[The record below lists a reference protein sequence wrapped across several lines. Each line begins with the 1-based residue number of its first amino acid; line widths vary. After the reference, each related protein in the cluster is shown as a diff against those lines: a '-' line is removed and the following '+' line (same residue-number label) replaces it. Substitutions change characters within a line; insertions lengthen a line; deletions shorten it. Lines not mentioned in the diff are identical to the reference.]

1 MIPQSLSKRKELGFH
16 WPQNPTVRICQSLL
30 VLLFLLF
37 SLFPRLPS
45 FHLLN
50 FEFLLCRN
58 EMALYSQPHPK
69 LGMMKSFSPSCTN
82 LFIRSEHFSFPR
94 FCRLLS
100 FQDSD
105 LNTSYA
111 MPCRT
116 WARATGRAVV
126 RPHLYCF
133 STRRSFTPGGLK
145 VSKDGI
151 SQICHGLVS

>member
-1 MIPQSLSKRKELGFH
+1 MQPRAGARFPCMPLSRGRVSH
-16 WPQNPTVRICQSLL
+16 ISAH
-30 VLLFLLF
+30 LFPSDIFPKVTALEKSSDSIGHKPPPPGSVNLFFFSPSFPF
-37 SLFPRLPS
+37 SLFPLLPS

-58 EMALYSQPHPK
+58 EMALYSQPQPK

-94 FCRLLS
+94 FCRLSS
-100 FQDSD
+100 FHDSD

-116 WARATGRAVV
+116 WA
-126 RPHLYCF
+126 
-133 STRRSFTPGGLK
+133 
-145 VSKDGI
+145 
-151 SQICHGLVS
+151 